1 MDIVWS
7 CFSRM
12 VIYNRFW
19 PISIYIYIYAQ
30 YIYIYMYIDFVSDF
44 APFFTHRRRH
54 VPSHHL
60 YKVHDSKQFRT
71 SRQFIPS
78 VGAPRP
84 KPSAFPGGAEG
95 KKTPSESETARRWR
109 LENQGCSAVQWVQRK
124 DGSWVPTVPITT
136 VTIRWISRLG
146 ISHYIIPFG
155 WRVADFLKPRLGM
168 VYCCTT
174 LP

>member
-1 MDIVWS
+1 M
-7 CFSRM
+7 R
-12 VIYNRFW
+12 N
-19 PISIYIYIYAQ
+19 IYIYVYRLCFRLCSIFLPIAVAMFHHTTYTKSTIQ
-30 YIYIYMYIDFVSDF
+30 SSSEHQGNSSHLWEH
-44 APFFTHRRRH
+44 P
-54 VPSHHL
+54 VPSPVL
-60 YKVHDSKQFRT
+60 SPEGLR
-71 SRQFIPS
+71 
-78 VGAPRP
+78 
-84 KPSAFPGGAEG
+84 G

-124 DGSWVPTVPITT
+124 DGSRVPTVPITT